1 MSLTDKLTYYG
12 YSAMLRTARGTIRI
26 TPLKAVASRVTLR
39 LYFLG
44 VLYLLPLTFMVCYI
58 SELFKVEEEK

>member
-12 YSAMLRTARGTIRI
+12 YSGPIKTDAGTVRV
-26 TPLKAVASRVTLR
+26 TPLKAVASRLVLR
-39 LYFLG
+39 LYFLLI
-44 VLYLLPLTFMVCYI
+44 LYLLPLTFMVCYI